1 MGKIKFSRMLDS
13 LCLAFDSNTCF
24 CINSVEAHEDDEVFD
39 QERKP
44 LFGSEQKQVL
54 TIKDAISAPQSL
66 ALLMKPKTVVLKV
79 SMHCNGC
86 AKKVE
91 KHISKIDGVM
101 SYKVDLES
109 KMVVVIGDILPF
121 EVLESVSKVKN
132 AQLWTFGI

>member
-1 MGKIKFSRMLDS
+1 MLDS

-66 ALLMKPKTVVLKV
+66 ALLMKPKVKYLPVFSFLSNYYFLRSVL
-79 SMHCNGC
+79 
-86 AKKVE
+86 
-91 KHISKIDGVM
+91 
-101 SYKVDLES
+101 SYL
-109 KMVVVIGDILPF
+109 
-121 EVLESVSKVKN
+121 
-132 AQLWTFGI
+132 

>member
-1 MGKIKFSRMLDS
+1 MKLSRMLDS
-13 LCLAFDSNTCF
+13 LCLAFDSKTCF
-24 CINSVEAHEDDEVFD
+24 CINSVEAHEDDEEFE

-44 LFGSEQKQVL
+44 LFEGQKKQVL
-54 TIKDAISAPQSL
+54 TLKDAISGTQSL

-121 EVLESVSKVKN
+121 EVLESISKVKN